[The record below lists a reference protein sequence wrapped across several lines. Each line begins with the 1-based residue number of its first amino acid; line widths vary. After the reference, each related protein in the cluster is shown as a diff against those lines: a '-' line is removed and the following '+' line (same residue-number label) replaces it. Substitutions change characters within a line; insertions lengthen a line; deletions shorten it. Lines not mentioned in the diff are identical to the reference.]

1 VNPATRAVLVFVLAI
16 LPAAA
21 LAQVYPSKP
30 IRFVVPFPPGGGVD
44 VTVRTVAQKMSES
57 LGQQI
62 IVDNRTGAAG
72 VIGADFVAKSAAD
85 GYTIMGT
92 TSGHTILPHL
102 QKVPWDPIKD
112 FTPITALVTYQ
123 LLLSVHPSVPASSF
137 KELISLAKAK
147 PGVLNYGTGGAG
159 TPPHLAMELLKS
171 TAGIDIVHVPYKGN
185 ALVTAALLSGEIQA
199 SFDTMIGPLRGVRAG
214 KLRGLAVSGKKRS
227 IIAPE
232 IPTVAEAGLEGYEF
246 EGWTGVFGPPGM
258 PRDIVAR
265 LNSEIAK
272 ALAIPDVK
280 ERLIATG
287 YDPSGQPAD
296 QFAAVVSSD
305 LAKMGKIV
313 KGAGIQA
320 K

>member
-1 VNPATRAVLVFVLAI
+1 MKTLKLAI
-16 LPAAA
+16 GALALVLSGTA
-21 LAQVYPSKP
+21 LAQAYPSKP

-62 IVDNRTGAAG
+62 IVDNRAGAAG
-72 VIGADFVAKSAAD
+72 IIGADFVSKSPPD

-123 LLLSVHPSVPASSF
+123 LLLSVHPSVPANSL
-137 KELISLAKAK
+137 KELIALAKAK

-171 TAGIDIVHVPYKGN
+171 MAGMDIVHVPYKGN

-199 SFDTMIGPLRGVRAG
+199 SFDTMIGPLRNVRAG

-227 IIAPE
+227 VLAPD

-246 EGWTGVFGPPGM
+246 EGWTGVFAPAGTPPE
-258 PRDIVAR
+258 IVER
-265 LNSEIAK
+265 LNLEMAK
-272 ALAIPDVK
+272 ALAVPDVK

-287 YDPSGQPAD
+287 YEPSGERAD
-296 QFAAVVSSD
+296 QFAALVFAEV
-305 LAKMGKIV
+305 AKMAKIV
-313 KGAGIQA
+313 KAAGIQPN
-320 K
+320 

>member
-1 VNPATRAVLVFVLAI
+1 MNPVARAVLVFALAM

-21 LAQVYPSKP
+21 SAQTYPSKP

-72 VIGADFVAKSAAD
+72 IIGADFVAKSAPD

-123 LLLSVHPSVPASSF
+123 LLLSVHPSVPATSLR
-137 KELISLAKAK
+137 ELISLAKAK
-147 PGVLNYGTGGAG
+147 PGALNYGTGGAG

-171 TAGIDIVHVPYKGN
+171 MAGIDIVHVPYKGN
-185 ALVTAALLSGEIQA
+185 ALVTAALLSGEIHV
-199 SFDTMIGPLRGVRAG
+199 SLDTMIGPLRNVRAG
-214 KLRGLAVSGKKRS
+214 KLRGLAVSGKSRS
-227 IIAPE
+227 MIAPD
-232 IPTVAEAGLEGYEF
+232 IPTMAEAGLEGYEF
-246 EGWTGVFGPPGM
+246 EGWTGVFAPAGT
-258 PRDIVAR
+258 PREIVER
-265 LNSEIAK
+265 LNREVAK
-272 ALAIPDVK
+272 ALAVPDVK

-287 YDPSGQPAD
+287 YEPSGQPAD
-296 QFAAVVSSD
+296 QFASVVSAD

-313 KGAGIQA
+313 KGAGIQPN
-320 K
+320 

>member
-1 VNPATRAVLVFVLAI
+1 MNPIARAVLVFALAV

-21 LAQVYPSKP
+21 LAQTYPSKP

-44 VTVRTVAQKMSES
+44 VTVRTVAQKMGES

-62 IVDNRTGAAG
+62 IVDNRAGASG
-72 VIGADFVAKSAAD
+72 IIGAEFVAKSAPD

-123 LLLSVHPSVPASSF
+123 LLLSVHPSVPANSLQ
-137 KELISLAKAK
+137 ELIALAKAK

-171 TAGIDIVHVPYKGN
+171 TAGVDIVHVPYKGN
-185 ALVTAALLSGEIQA
+185 ALVTAALMSGEIQA

-214 KLRGLAVSGKKRS
+214 RLRGLAVSGKRRS

-232 IPTVAEAGLEGYEF
+232 IPTVAEAGLKGYEF
-246 EGWTGVFGPPGM
+246 EGWTGVFGPAGM
-258 PRDIVAR
+258 PREIVDR

-272 ALAIPDVK
+272 ALAIPDIK
-280 ERLIATG
+280 ERLIAAG
-287 YDPSGQPAD
+287 YEPSGEPAD
-296 QFAAVVSSD
+296 KFAALVSAD

-313 KGAGIQA
+313 KGGGIQPN
-320 K
+320 